1 MIIRFQD
8 QFIKSG
14 IPEVKLS
21 LAMRR
26 KAALAF
32 TLAALFMVVTA
43 SLHAQWIPA
52 SLSKARYQPSAT
64 SAGSRAFFAGGDN
77 GRNVFNTIDIY
88 DDDTHSWSTDL
99 LSEPRVDLASTSV
112 GSKVFFAG
120 GFNET
125 DFSSVVDIYDI
136 NTKKWSHT
144 NLTEA
149 RCELTATTAGT
160 KAFFAGGRKSGG
172 IERSAIV
179 DIYDL
184 STNKWSVAHLSVAR
198 SQLAATSLGTKVF
211 FAGGLGDR
219 RVLISNVVDIY
230 DTKTNTWTTHLLSKE
245 RYDLAAATVGNK
257 VFFAGG
263 ISAQGDSDVVD
274 IYDVSTNTW
283 STHRLSKA
291 RFDVAATTV
300 GNKVFFAGGHSLA
313 TGISSNLVDIYDN
326 TLNIWTTATLSEA
339 RNSIGATT
347 VGTKAIFAGGW
358 ANTTLLSVNIVDIY
372 ETGKTQDTDPPRIL
386 MSYKDDGVANANGK
400 IEVKVRITDQS
411 RISYVLVN
419 GEKRVEKDI
428 ADSLVFTAEFLPG
441 EDVTIVAR
449 DNFNQ
454 GTEKSFVI
462 KGMSERPASGSLN
475 KKVNRKYYALIM
487 AVQEYADPEIPS
499 LNEPVRDATM
509 LKNVLI
515 KKYTF
520 DEAGVHLLLNPAFE
534 DIDVAFESLIGKVT
548 SDDLLLIFYAGHGFF
563 DEKTNIG
570 YWLPSDATKKNK
582 AKWYRNS
589 ALVENIRAINSKH
602 TFLITDACFSGG
614 IFKTRAPFNNASLQI
629 NDMLRRKSRKAMTSG
644 SLETVP
650 DKSIFMKY
658 LLKALEENQNLYL
671 TTEDLYDEI
680 NHAMKHNSVIKPDY
694 GEIENTGDE
703 NGNFVFQQKSDN

>member
-1 MIIRFQD
+1 MIFRFRD

-14 IPEVKLS
+14 TLEVKLP
-21 LAMRR
+21 LATTRT
-26 KAALAF
+26 AAITF
-32 TLAALFMVVTA
+32 TLAVLFMA
-43 SLHAQWIPA
+43 IAGSLHAQWIPA

-64 SAGSRAFFAGGDN
+64 SAGSKAFFAGGDN
-77 GRNVFNTIDIY
+77 GRNVFKTVDIY
-88 DDDTHSWSTDL
+88 DDATHTWSTDS

-112 GSKVFFAG
+112 GSKVFFGG

-125 DFSSVVDIYDI
+125 DFSSVVDIYDV
-136 NTKKWSHT
+136 NTKKWSRSK
-144 NLTEA
+144 LTEA
-149 RCELTATTAGT
+149 RCELTATSSGT

-172 IERSAIV
+172 IERSAVV

-198 SQLAATSLGTKVF
+198 SQLASTSLGNKVF

-219 RVLISNVVDIY
+219 RVLVSNVVDIY

-263 ISAQGDSDVVD
+263 LSAQGDSDVVD
-274 IYDVSTNTW
+274 IYDGSTNTW
-283 STHRLSKA
+283 STHRLSKP
-291 RFDVAATTV
+291 RFDLSATTV
-300 GNKVFFAGGHSLA
+300 GNKVFFAGGHSL
-313 TGISSNLVDIYDN
+313 TNQICSNVVDIYDN

-339 RNSIGATT
+339 RNSIGATS

-358 ANTTLLSVNIVDIY
+358 TNVTNFSVNNVDIY
-372 ETGKTQDTDPPRIL
+372 ETGRTQDSDPPRIL
-386 MSYKDDGVANANGK
+386 MSYKDDGITNANGK
-400 IEVKVRITDQS
+400 IEVKVRITDES

-419 GEKRVEKDI
+419 GEKRIERDI

-462 KGMSERPASGSLN
+462 KGMSEVPGSGSLN
-475 KKVNRKYYALIM
+475 KKVNRKYYALLM
-487 AVQEYADPEIPS
+487 AVQDYADVEIPS
-499 LNEPVRDATM
+499 LNEPIQDATL
-509 LKNVLI
+509 LKNILI

-520 DEAGVHLLLNPAFE
+520 AEADVHLLLNPSYE

-563 DEKTNIG
+563 EEKTNIG

-602 TFLITDACFSGG
+602 TFLIADACFSGG
-614 IFKTRAPFNNASLQI
+614 IFKTRAPFNNASLEI
-629 NDMLRRKSRKAMTSG
+629 NDMLKRRSRKAMTSG
-644 SLETVP
+644 SMVTVP

-658 LLKALEENQNLYL
+658 LIKALEENQNLYL
-671 TTEDLYDEI
+671 TTEDLYDEVS
-680 NHAMKHNSVIKPDY
+680 HAMKNNSVIKPVY
-694 GEIENTGDE
+694 GEIQNTGDE
-703 NGNFVFQQKSDN
+703 RGNFVFQQRNNK

>member
-1 MIIRFQD
+1 
-8 QFIKSG
+8 
-14 IPEVKLS
+14 VKLP
-21 LAMRR
+21 LATTRR
-26 KAALAF
+26 AALIF
-32 TLAALFMVVTA
+32 TLAVLFMAVAA

-64 SAGSRAFFAGGDN
+64 SAGSKAFFAGGDN
-77 GRNVFNTIDIY
+77 DRKVFKTLDIY
-88 DDDTHSWSTDL
+88 DDNTHSWSTDS
-99 LSEPRVDLASTSV
+99 LSEARVDLASTSV
-112 GSKVFFAG
+112 GSKVFFGG

-125 DFSSVVDIYDI
+125 GFSSVVDIYDI
-136 NTKKWSHT
+136 NTKKWSRA

-149 RCELTATTAGT
+149 RTELAASSAGT
-160 KAFFAGGRKSGG
+160 KVFFAGGRRSGG
-172 IERSAIV
+172 SERSSVV

-184 STNKWSVAHLSVAR
+184 STNKWSVAQLSVAR
-198 SQLAATSLGTKVF
+198 TQLAATSLGTKVF

-219 RVLISNVVDIY
+219 RVLVSNVVDIY
-230 DTKTNTWTTHLLSKE
+230 DTKTNAWTTHHLSKE
-245 RYDLAAATVGNK
+245 RYDLAAAAVGNK

-263 ISAQGDSDVVD
+263 RSAQGDSDIID

-291 RFDVAATTV
+291 RFDLSATTV
-300 GNKVFFAGGHSLA
+300 GNKVFFGGGHSFA
-313 TGISSNLVDIYDN
+313 DQASSNVVDIYDN
-326 TLNIWTTATLSEA
+326 TLNIWTTAALSEA
-339 RNSIGATT
+339 RNSIGATS

-358 ANTTLLSVNIVDIY
+358 ANTTILSVKNVDIY
-372 ETGKTQDTDPPRIL
+372 ETGRTQDSDPPRIV
-386 MSYKDDGVANANGK
+386 MSFKDDGTTNANGK
-400 IEVKVRITDQS
+400 IEVKVRITDES

-419 GEKRVEKDI
+419 GEKRLEKDI

-454 GTEKSFVI
+454 GTEKTWLI
-462 KGMSERPASGSLN
+462 NGMSEKAASSPLN
-475 KKVNRKYYALIM
+475 KKVKRKYYALLM
-487 AVQEYADPEIPS
+487 AVQDYADPAIMS
-499 LNEPVRDATM
+499 LNEPIQDATM
-509 LKNVLI
+509 LKNILL

-520 DEAGVHLLLNPAFE
+520 DEGDIHLLLNPSYE

-563 DEKTNIG
+563 EEKTNIG

-602 TFLITDACFSGG
+602 TFLIADACFSGG
-614 IFKTRAPFNNASLQI
+614 IFKTRAPFNNASLAI
-629 NDMLRRKSRKAMTSG
+629 NDMLKRRSRKALTSG

-658 LLKALEENQNLYL
+658 LLKTLEENQNLYL

-680 NHAMKHNSVIKPDY
+680 NHAMKNNSAIKPAY
-694 GEIENTGDE
+694 GEIQDTGDE
-703 NGNFVFQQKSDN
+703 RGNFVFQQRSNN